1 MVIKIE
7 NFILKSFVII
17 SRENKSPWDNTARFP
32 WHPPLSALRRETC
45 KCISLEKTLPAAL
58 HFQRQA
64 QLVKV
69 TPKRQKD
76 RNAQFELDRRHASIN
91 FSFKGVMLYNCWFFV
106 FDKEENTANFIWQY
120 FVLVTDPRGTQWRHS
135 TGNSCQS

>member
-1 MVIKIE
+1 MH
-7 NFILKSFVII
+7 FILKSFAIF
-17 SRENKSPWDNTARFP
+17 SRENKSPSDNTARFP

-76 RNAQFELDRRHASIN
+76 RNTQFELDRRHASIN
-91 FSFKGVMLYNCWFFV
+91 FSFKGVMLYNC
-106 FDKEENTANFIWQY
+106 
-120 FVLVTDPRGTQWRHS
+120 
-135 TGNSCQS
+135 